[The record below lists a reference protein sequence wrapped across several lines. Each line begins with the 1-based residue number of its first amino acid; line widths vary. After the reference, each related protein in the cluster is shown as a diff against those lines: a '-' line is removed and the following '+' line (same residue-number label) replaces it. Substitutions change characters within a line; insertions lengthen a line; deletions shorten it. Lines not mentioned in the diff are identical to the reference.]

1 MAMPALR
8 KPRADAPVPAG
19 QRRAGLTPLLF
30 LAIPLALYAT
40 WVIGPLFATMWMSLT
55 NSDGLSPA
63 TFVGLDNYRRLLD
76 DRVFWISFWNNVRWL
91 LAFILVP
98 TAAGLGLAMLLNGDL
113 PGTRIFKA
121 GFFSPM
127 VLSSVVIA
135 NVWSWMYFP
144 KGGLINAALAAL
156 GYDGKPIGWLADYH
170 LVTWAIIA
178 AGVWRQI
185 GYVMLLYLAG
195 LKAVDPTLVDASRT
209 DGANGWQTFRHVIL
223 PQLQPVTVIVVVIS
237 VIDALRAF
245 DLVNLMTRGG
255 PANRSNVLANMMY
268 IEAFNNYNMGY
279 GAAVAVVLTLL
290 AMVFIFPYLRY
301 MASRETES

>member
-1 MAMPALR
+1 
-8 KPRADAPVPAG
+8 PRAERPPSPG
-19 QRRAGLTPLLF
+19 QRRAGLVPWTF
-30 LAIPLALYAT
+30 LAVPLALYAM
-40 WVIGPLFATMWMSLT
+40 WVIGPMFATVWMSLT

-63 TFVGLDNYRRLLD
+63 VFIGLDNYRRLLD
-76 DRVFWISFWNNVRWL
+76 DRIFWISFWNNVKWL
-91 LAFILVP
+91 AAFIVVP
-98 TAAGLGLAMLLNGDL
+98 TAAGLGLAMLLNRDL
-113 PGTRIFKA
+113 PGVRFFKA

-144 KGGLINAALAAL
+144 QGGLINEALRVL
-156 GYDGKPIGWLADYH
+156 GYDGKPIGWLADYS
-170 LVTWAIIA
+170 LVTPAIIA

-195 LKAVDPTLVDASRT
+195 LKSVDPALIDASRT
-209 DGANGWQTFRHVIL
+209 DGANGWQTFRNVIL
-223 PQLQPVTVIVVVIS
+223 PQLQPVTVIVLVIS

-279 GAAVAVVLTLL
+279 GAAVAVVLALL

-301 MASRETES
+301 MVRREQETLA